1 MFSSSSF
8 SYLGHLPFTAVSGA
22 FRLHLSAPDCWVGDT
37 GLKMQS
43 TFLFLSWQTRLT
55 DIFHKCSPSQCLHL
69 DRKWQEEMGSMK
81 HKEVNYLHL
90 LQSNIK
96 AEKNSEQ
103 IHAALLEKL
112 IPWPIPHC
120 PSSSSVLSSYQRQS
134 RNFPLLV
141 TSFMCITHPSVQL
154 LSAIAWIFILFFHF
168 FFSGVCLFMIFATYI
183 LEEKESQ

>member
-55 DIFHKCSPSQCLHL
+55 DTFHKCSPSQCLHL

-96 AEKNSEQ
+96 AEKNSG
-103 IHAALLEKL
+103 
-112 IPWPIPHC
+112 
-120 PSSSSVLSSYQRQS
+120 QS
-134 RNFPLLV
+134 RSML
-141 TSFMCITHPSVQL
+141 PSWKNWLHDQSPTVPALHQFYL
-154 LSAIAWIFILFFHF
+154 HIRDRAETFL
-168 FFSGVCLFMIFATYI
+168 C
-183 LEEKESQ
+183 